1 VAIDCRILSLFVG
14 FVGVSAPAIS
24 AWAGQEIAL
33 VVKDAAGNDLH
44 DVRVSIDGQLLV
56 DHVEGQSLTIDL
68 GEHHLRFEAAGFND
82 IETTVVAQE
91 APGQRQHKLRVLVF
105 MTPASTVAVAARDES
120 SPHPVAP
127 GLQLTPSSSPGN
139 AEPRA
144 MTPRWRR
151 PVAGALLGASGA
163 SLVLGTV
170 WSFLAK
176 SEYDHALT
184 TECGGNPTSCSA
196 QGIAD
201 GRTAHDRAMVSTVAF
216 VGAAV
221 FLAGAATVY
230 FAWPGTQE
238 RVAVAPTVNTAG
250 AGVTLTW

>member
-1 VAIDCRILSLFVG
+1 MTIDRRILSLFVG

-44 DVRVSIDGQLLV
+44 DVRVTIDGQLLV

-68 GEHHLRFEAAGFND
+68 GEHHLRFHAAGFND
-82 IETTVVAQE
+82 IETTVVAKAEQ
-91 APGQRQHKLRVLVF
+91 GQHKLRVLVF
-105 MTPASTVAVAARDES
+105 LTPASAVAGAARDES
-120 SPHPVAP
+120 SPDPVAP
-127 GLQLTPSSSPGN
+127 GLQLKQASSSAN

-144 MTPRWRR
+144 MVPRWRR

-176 SEYDHALT
+176 AEYDHALA
-184 TECGGNPTSCSA
+184 TECGGNANSCSA

-201 GRTAHDRAMVSTVAF
+201 GRTAHDRALVSTVAF

-238 RVAVAPTVNTAG
+238 RVAVAPTVNTAS

>member
-1 VAIDCRILSLFVG
+1 VAIDRRILSLFLG
-14 FVGVSAPAIS
+14 FVGASAPATS

-68 GEHHLRFEAAGFND
+68 GEHHLRFQAAGFNE

-91 APGQRQHKLRVLVF
+91 AQGQHKLRILVF
-105 MTPASTVAVAARDES
+105 LTPASTVAGAAHDES
-120 SPHPVAP
+120 PPNPVAP
-127 GLQLTPSSSPGN
+127 GLQLTTGASPGT
-139 AEPRA
+139 AESQA
-144 MTPRWRR
+144 TMQRWRR

-163 SLVLGTV
+163 SLVLGTI
-170 WSFLAK
+170 WSLLAK
-176 SEYDHALT
+176 SEYDHALA
-184 TECGGNPTSCSA
+184 TECGGSPNSCSA

-216 VGAAV
+216 VGAAA

-238 RVAVAPTVNTAG
+238 RVAVAPTVSTAG